1 MSDLH
6 ALLQGALD
14 SALQSQVQQ
23 VFSVYCVEGSLEHA
37 LTGMQNAVQSWRV
50 LSDVAAKLG
59 DVKCQTTTATA
70 RRI

>member
-23 VFSVYCVEGSLEHA
+23 VFSVYCVEGNAERA
-37 LTGMQNAVQSWRV
+37 MVGITGAVQAWQV
-50 LSDVAAKLG
+50 LSQKLRE
-59 DVKCQTTTATA
+59 QPWPTTTATA
-70 RRI
+70 RPT